1 MSKLRKWKIL
11 ASRLVLD
18 NIWCRVR
25 QDTIQLSNGKIIDDY
40 FVNVRPDI
48 AVVLPVTR
56 NQEVVFVRQYRHG
69 VEEILLE
76 LPAGRFNS
84 ESEAGETA
92 AARELTEET
101 GYVAEKLAKLA
112 TLFDN
117 PPKDTNRIHLYIALD
132 VNPTGK
138 QQLDLTEEI
147 EVVLVP
153 LTEVKAKIFAGEICV
168 SGTIAAI
175 FLGLNYLEQ
184 QLIPSCVQR

>member
-11 ASRLVLD
+11 ASQLVLD

-25 QDTIQLSNGKIIDDY
+25 QDTIELPNGTIIDDY
-40 FVNVRPDI
+40 FVNVRPEI
-48 AVVLPVTR
+48 VVVLPVTSE
-56 NQEVVFVRQYRHG
+56 QEVVFVRQYRHG

-84 ESEAGETA
+84 ESEVGETA
-92 AARELTEET
+92 ARRELAEET
-101 GYVAEKLAKLA
+101 GYITEKLVKLG

-117 PPKDTNRIHLYIALD
+117 PPKDTNRIHLYLALD
-132 VNPTGK
+132 VVSTGK
-138 QQLDLTEEI
+138 QELDLTEEI

-153 LTEVKAKIFAGEICV
+153 LTEVKAKIFSGEICV

-184 QLIPSCVQR
+184 QLG

>member
-1 MSKLRKWKIL
+1 MSELRKWKIL

-25 QDTIQLSNGKIIDDY
+25 QDTIQLPNGKIIDDY
-40 FVNVRPDI
+40 FVNVRPEI
-48 AVVLPVTR
+48 AVVLPVTS

-84 ESEAGETA
+84 DSEVGETA

-101 GYVAEKLAKLA
+101 GYIAEKLVKLA

-117 PPKDTNRIHLYIALD
+117 PPKDTNRIHLYIALN
-132 VNPTGK
+132 VTPTGK

-184 QLIPSCVQR
+184 HFSNV